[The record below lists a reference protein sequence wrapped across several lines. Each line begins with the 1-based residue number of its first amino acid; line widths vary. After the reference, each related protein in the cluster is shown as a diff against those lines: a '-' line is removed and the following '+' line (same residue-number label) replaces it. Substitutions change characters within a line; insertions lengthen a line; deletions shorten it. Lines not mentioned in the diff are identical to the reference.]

1 MDQSGKAHAGDVAGV
16 RIKSGNIP
24 DRFLRQREVVGEK
37 AAAILFGKESVEAP
51 RALREN
57 ADVENIDDQ
66 KVARLGAMHTD
77 RSGEKVNDAEIDIA
91 DIVGGIVVLDE
102 AAGPV
107 IGLHHEIF
115 AGLHPLDDRDIR
127 MPAVVNELVLVGDSL
142 RSIFTIFLGM
152 SAPPAQRGVL
162 QAKIQPCKVHTAR

>member
-91 DIVGGIVVLDE
+91 DIIGGIVVLDE

-127 MPAVVNELVLVGDSL
+127 MPAVVNELVLVGRFLEVNLDDCFGHV
-142 RSIFTIFLGM
+142 RSSRSTWHHSNRHTL
-152 SAPPAQRGVL
+152 
-162 QAKIQPCKVHTAR
+162 CKAHTAR